1 MIKHIHTHIHTLEVN
16 SSYKVPE
23 LEVGLEE
30 ER

>member
-1 MIKHIHTHIHTLEVN
+1 MIKHIHTHTLEVN

-23 LEVGLEE
+23 LDVGLEE